1 MKLLWKSKSVILSLV
16 LLITGFLISYSYQH
30 TKSGPEMVRVNE
42 SQWEKEYFYQ
52 QQLLDLEKKNK
63 ELRDELK
70 AKRETIQGF
79 ESEWADKEEM
89 VSDLVERKKKLQ
101 MFAGEI
107 PVQGEGVE
115 VTLSDAAYI
124 PENDQVNQYIVHE
137 SHIHKVLNELL
148 SAGAKAISI
157 NGQRYMKDSY
167 IACTGPVITLDGV
180 QHPAPFIISAIGDS
194 DVLFSSMNLTGGV
207 VDQLV
212 NENVEV
218 EFSKETQVEMKA
230 RLSTEG

>member
-1 MKLLWKSKSVILSLV
+1 MKRKGRSVILSLV
-16 LLITGFLISYSYQH
+16 LLVSGFLISFSYQQ
-30 TKSGPEMVRVNE
+30 TKSEPEMVQLND

-52 QQLLDLEKKNK
+52 QQLLDMEERNK

-70 AKRETIQGF
+70 SKREDIQGY
-79 ESEWADKEEM
+79 EKEWADREQ
-89 VSDLVERKKKLQ
+89 VVVDFVERKKKLQ
-101 MFAGEI
+101 MLAGEI
-107 PVQGEGVE
+107 PIQGEGVQ

-124 PENDQVNQYIVHE
+124 PEEDQANQYIVHE

-148 SAGAKAISI
+148 SAGAKAVAI

-167 IACTGPVITLDGV
+167 IACTGPVITVDGV
-180 QHPAPFIISAIGDS
+180 QHPAPFVISAIGDS
-194 DVLFSSMNLTGGV
+194 DVLSSSLKLTRGV
-207 VDQLV
+207 LDQLG

-218 EFSKETQVEMKA
+218 KITEEQRIEMDA